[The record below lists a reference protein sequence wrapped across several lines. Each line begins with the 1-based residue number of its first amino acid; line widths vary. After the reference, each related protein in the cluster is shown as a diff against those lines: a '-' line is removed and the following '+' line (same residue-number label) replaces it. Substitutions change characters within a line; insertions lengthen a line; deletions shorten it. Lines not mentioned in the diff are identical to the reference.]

1 MYEAQ
6 NRKPIKIGAG
16 EISFIINQEQKGGFS
31 LFGNRKMPS
40 MFGGKGYECPEDRE
54 LISMITWKT

>member
-40 MFGGKGYECPEDRE
+40 MSGGKGYECREGNE
-54 LISMITWKT
+54 LISIIT